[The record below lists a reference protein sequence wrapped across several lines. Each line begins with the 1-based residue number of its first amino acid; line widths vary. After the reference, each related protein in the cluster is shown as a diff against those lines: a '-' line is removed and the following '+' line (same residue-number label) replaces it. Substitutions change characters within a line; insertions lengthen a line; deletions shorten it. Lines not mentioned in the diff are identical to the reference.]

1 MREVGAGI
9 LETQFR
15 ILIKKLESMT
25 RNMNDQEL
33 AKTSSTELISRS
45 FHEKNGLSTL
55 IEMILQATAVSSI
68 KCSVESVLK
77 AQSAATTYEIIF
89 KGQQEK

>member
-1 MREVGAGI
+1 MGAET

-15 ILIKKLESMT
+15 ILVKKLESMT

-33 AKTSSTELISRS
+33 AKTNSKELISRF
-45 FHEKNGLSTL
+45 FHEENGLSTG
-55 IEMILQATAVSSI
+55 IEMILQAIAVSSI